1 MTTFSPPHPSPSF
14 SRLLSLY
21 LSHPPTLPPNFS
33 ICLLQHT
40 CLSFLFTLITITN
53 MFIHSPILLC
63 VFLQTKKVY
72 EMETPEKL
80 EQAEI
85 RKAKGTD
92 FFKVNWFEKNIF
104 CFVFLN
110 RSDQLTSSQWSVVL
124 WQDGGLSSLPM
135 QSIYWFILLFKLFC
149 LVLLPFT
156 VPTSTIFSSLWWTFM
171 CLKYFVILLLHD
183 IHLLFFW
190 KYSVHCIHFSSYCLL
205 IGFESA
211 PHSSVELK

>member
-1 MTTFSPPHPSPSF
+1 MMTTFSPPHPSPSF

-21 LSHPPTLPPNFS
+21 LSHPPTLPPYFS

-40 CLSFLFTLITITN
+40 CLSFLFTLIITITH

-92 FFKVNWFEKNIF
+92 FFKVNWFEKNILF
-104 CFVFLN
+104 CFLKQV
-110 RSDQLTSSQWSVVL
+110 RSVDIFAV
-124 WQDGGLSSLPM
+124 
-135 QSIYWFILLFKLFC
+135 KRC
-149 LVLLPFT
+149 LVT
-156 VPTSTIFSSLWWTFM
+156 RWWSFQFA
-171 CLKYFVILLLHD
+171 YAV
-183 IHLLFFW
+183 
-190 KYSVHCIHFSSYCLL
+190 YLL
-205 IGFESA
+205 IY
-211 PHSSVELK
+211 PSV

>member
-1 MTTFSPPHPSPSF
+1 
-14 SRLLSLY
+14 
-21 LSHPPTLPPNFS
+21 
-33 ICLLQHT
+33 
-40 CLSFLFTLITITN
+40 
-53 MFIHSPILLC
+53 MFIHSLILLC

-92 FFKVNWFEKNIF
+92 FFKVNWFEKIILF
-104 CFVFLN
+104 CFLKQV
-110 RSDQLTSSQWSVVL
+110 RSVDIFAVKRGLVTRWWSFQFAYAV
-124 WQDGGLSSLPM
+124 
-135 QSIYWFILLFKLFC
+135 YWFILLFKLFC

-183 IHLLFFW
+183 IHLLFSW